1 MCICRAYTSSVDIV
15 HTGNL
20 VVWCLLCVSFSQIT
34 QEQVTTFQAEAGKFN
49 EKFKTEGPAS
59 VGADLDKG
67 EGKCL
72 P

>member
-1 MCICRAYTSSVDIV
+1 M
-15 HTGNL
+15 HTGGL
-20 VVWCLLCVSFSQIT
+20 LLLCVSFSQIT

-72 P
+72 VQLKQNQLWNV

>member
-1 MCICRAYTSSVDIV
+1 M
-15 HTGNL
+15 
-20 VVWCLLCVSFSQIT
+20 SFSQIT